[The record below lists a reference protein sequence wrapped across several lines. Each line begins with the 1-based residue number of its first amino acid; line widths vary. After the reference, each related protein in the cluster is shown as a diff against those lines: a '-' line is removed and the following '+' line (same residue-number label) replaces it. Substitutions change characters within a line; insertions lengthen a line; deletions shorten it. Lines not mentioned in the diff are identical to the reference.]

1 MKGGREEEGEEVPSM
16 TEIQDAVELED
27 LDDVDEAPAEL
38 VLLPQHRERQG
49 RKLGWAG
56 TGVKIGG
63 WVNWCQ
69 VRLGKIRQIP
79 PPQFR
84 GNSYY
89 HFNQKSKP

>member
-16 TEIQDAVELED
+16 TEIQDANIVELED
-27 LDDVDEAPAEL
+27 LDDMDEAPAEL

-49 RKLGWAG
+49 RKLGWAA

-69 VRLGKIRQIP
+69 VRLEPDCNIV
-79 PPQFR
+79 
-84 GNSYY
+84 SL
-89 HFNQKSKP
+89 